1 MEMATFPTTS
11 LTSGSL
17 RILFYVFILELLLI
31 QPLDA
36 VSEPGKWILK
46 VDSDMI
52 TNKENYFL
60 FSKTMFNNT
69 IIELKWSSH
78 CPDVNVSFSV
88 SWVLRSSR
96 CYDEIF
102 TSDLTKYFSSVSVE
116 QEGGTGSYI
125 RHEYNPILCPSQSS
139 TMVFA
144 VENFDVPIRLK
155 EGEPQATV
163 ANVRH
168 RREAESKKAEG
179 SLKEPE
185 KKAETG
191 AENKDTAKVPKP
203 PEKAAPEKAAPEKAA
218 QPKNAAVPSEKA
230 VPPEKVAQEEKVAS
244 AEKVAPAEKVA
255 SADSNKPHYA
265 VARTWEDAPYMFIL
279 RITTDTM
286 EKNDKAKWNAEF
298 EIRMR
303 GPHEYVSATEWPLMI
318 FYMVMCIIYV
328 VLGVLWLGL
337 SACYWRDLLRIQFW
351 IGGVIFLGMLEKA
364 VFYAEFQSIRYDG
377 LSVQGA
383 VLFAEVLSA
392 VKRTLARVLVII
404 ASLGYGIVK
413 PRLGAL
419 LHRVVGVGMLYLVF
433 SVVEGALRV
442 NSEQGESSRL
452 LCDVVLAVTDS
463 CIVWW
468 IFISLAQT
476 MKLLRLRRNVVKLS
490 LYRHFTNTLIFAV
503 IASVIF
509 IVWTTNT
516 FKFSKCQS
524 DWRELWI
531 DDAFWRFLFSTIL
544 LVIMFLWRPSA
555 NNQRYAFSPLVDEES
570 DEEEKEQLVNEAF
583 EGVKMRGMKAE
594 TNGTAKPN
602 KVDEDLKWVEENIP
616 SSMAD
621 VALPPLLDS
630 DEETMATKFE
640 MSKME

>member
-17 RILFYVFILELLLI
+17 RILLYVFILEISLI
-31 QPLDA
+31 QPLNA

-52 TNKENYFL
+52 STKKENYFL

-69 IIELKWSSH
+69 IIELKWTSR
-78 CPDVNVSFSV
+78 CPDANISLSV

-102 TSDLTKYFSSVSVE
+102 TSDLLTYYRSNHVE
-116 QEGGTGSYI
+116 PGGGTGSFIKHQYKNVPCAS
-125 RHEYNPILCPSQSS
+125 HSNA
-139 TMVFA
+139 MAFA
-144 VENFDVPIRLK
+144 VENFDSPTRLQDLVPT
-155 EGEPQATV
+155 GTDPSGG
-163 ANVRH
+163 
-168 RREAESKKAEG
+168 RRRRDTDKAEPAK
-179 SLKEPE
+179 STQKTAA
-185 KKAETG
+185 KAEPD
-191 AENKDTAKVPKP
+191 AANKDAVKVPKP
-203 PEKAAPEKAAPEKAA
+203 PEKAAPAEKAAPPAEKAA
-218 QPKNAAVPSEKA
+218 P
-230 VPPEKVAQEEKVAS
+230 
-244 AEKVAPAEKVA
+244 PAEKA
-255 SADSNKPHYA
+255 APPAEKAAPPERHTSADLNKPHYA

-279 RITTDTM
+279 AISENTGD
-286 EKNDKAKWNAEF
+286 AKWSADF
-298 EIRMR
+298 EISMR
-303 GPHEYVSATEWPLMI
+303 GPHEYISATEWPLMI

-419 LHRVVGVGMLYLVF
+419 LHRVVGVGMLYLIF
-433 SVVEGALRV
+433 SVVEGVLRV

-452 LCDVVLAVTDS
+452 LCDIVLAVTDS

-476 MKLLRLRRNVVKLS
+476 MKLLRLRRNKVKLS
-490 LYRHFTNTLIFAV
+490 LYQHFTNTLIFAV

-616 SSMAD
+616 SSIAD

>member
-1 MEMATFPTTS
+1 MEMATSPTTS
-11 LTSGSL
+11 LVSSPL
-17 RILFYVFILELLLI
+17 RILLYVFVLQLSLI
-31 QPLDA
+31 QPLNA

-46 VDSDMI
+46 VDSEMI
-52 TNKENYFL
+52 KKQNHFL
-60 FSKTMFNNT
+60 FAKTMFNNT
-69 IIELKWSSH
+69 IIELKWTPH
-78 CPDVNVSFSV
+78 CPESNITLSV
-88 SWVLRSSR
+88 AWYLRSSR
-96 CYDEIF
+96 CYDEIAINDP
-102 TSDLTKYFSSVSVE
+102 SVYFNSNRVILP
-116 QEGGTGSYI
+116 GGTGSYI
-125 RHEYNPILCPSQSS
+125 IHEYKPIVCLPHM
-139 TMVFA
+139 TPMTFA
-144 VENFDVPIRLK
+144 VKSFDAPKGLIEDQPQSPENGGR
-155 EGEPQATV
+155 
-163 ANVRH
+163 R
-168 RREAESKKAEG
+168 RRETNTNTDTHPAEA
-179 SLKEPE
+179 
-185 KKAETG
+185 
-191 AENKDTAKVPKP
+191 AKVPEIEPKKEPAVKEDAKAIVTVATKP
-203 PEKAAPEKAAPEKAA
+203 TEKI
-218 QPKNAAVPSEKA
+218 VPA
-230 VPPEKVAQEEKVAS
+230 
-244 AEKVAPAEKVA
+244 
-255 SADSNKPHYA
+255 ADSKMPHYA

-279 RITTDTM
+279 HIQEGPS
-286 EKNDKAKWNAEF
+286 EKPPADAKWDAEF
-298 EIRMR
+298 EISMH
-303 GPHEYVSATEWPLMI
+303 GPHDYISATEWPLMI
-318 FYMVMCIIYV
+318 FYMAMCIIYV

-383 VLFAEVLSA
+383 VVFAEVLSA

-419 LHRVVGVGMLYLVF
+419 LHRVVGVGLLYLTF
-433 SVVEGALRV
+433 SVVEGVLRV
-442 NSEQGESSRL
+442 NSAED
-452 LCDVVLAVTDS
+452 DVVLLAAIPLAVLDS
-463 CIVWW
+463 ALCWW

-524 DWRELWI
+524 DWREMWI